1 MERAK
6 KAAQQTSTIVNQQVS
21 VADELA
27 KIAKL
32 KEQGDSLRG
41 RIPTDEAEII
51 EKALA
56 GQRQKVVVVVFFHLH
71 SCLSR
76 GQGDFAV
83 FAKMGMIAVQHQ

>member
-1 MERAK
+1 M
-6 KAAQQTSTIVNQQVS
+6 T
-21 VADELA
+21 DELA

-32 KEQGDSLRG
+32 KEQGDSLG
-41 RIPTDEAEII
+41 RIPADEAEII

-76 GQGDFAV
+76 GQEDFAV

>member
-1 MERAK
+1 V
-6 KAAQQTSTIVNQQVS
+6 T
-21 VADELA
+21 DELA

-71 SCLSR
+71 SCLSH
-76 GQGDFAV
+76 GQEDFAV